1 MRLVIQCAAWLIAAA
16 LVSTVAAAAA
26 ETTTS
31 APTTNPSVETSGSK
45 GPAWCGFEH
54 KAGSQVRCGFSS
66 ETDCKQTIGGK
77 DAICILDPYRT

>member
-26 ETTTS
+26 ETTS
-31 APTTNPSVETSGSK
+31 APATNPSVETSGSS

-54 KAGSQVRCGFSS
+54 KAGSRVRCGFST
-66 ETDCKQTIGGK
+66 ETECKQTIGGK
-77 DAICILDPYRT
+77 EAICILDPYRT